1 MANCLRCHY
10 PVGYGAVKFYRGGT
24 KIPYFICQNCH
35 RERGGGN
42 RVSKPLD
49 KSQYTEPEWILER
62 IRRQKEVDD
71 AENAH
76 RIAENAVIGHRRM
89 VPVAGG
95 IVVTS
100 FVLSIFGILGTLT
113 FLIGGGVATLAL
125 LLVLARLSSVNEQ
138 AGKTKYKDS
147 TLEALNNA
155 RHELLV
161 WDQIDMADTA
171 DFKPREKPQ
180 ETVKIVDGQMETAK
194 IRDAQ
199 VKWVTAE
206 LDRIQE
212 LIASSESGPKA
223 PSVSPP
229 GMDPY
234 TKYNSKMIQ
243 LQRGRGQGG
252 SSEDGV
258 NVRFRFNPGCKYHT
272 NYYLFTCDG
281 HAGHVRAYDR
291 GELWQA
297 MSEHYGCLIEFHMWA
312 GGDPYVNIPHLRGE
326 ISTKKVYP

>member
-1 MANCLRCHY
+1 MS
-10 PVGYGAVKFYRGGT
+10 V
-24 KIPYFICQNCH
+24 
-35 RERGGGN
+35 
-42 RVSKPLD
+42 PLD

-76 RIAENAVIGHRRM
+76 RIAENAIIGHRRM

-125 LLVLARLSSVNEQ
+125 LAILWRIGEAKEIS
-138 AGKTKYKDS
+138 GKTKYNGS
-147 TLEALNNA
+147 TLQALNNA

-161 WDQIDMADTA
+161 WDQIDMADNA
-171 DFKPREKPQ
+171 EHKPRKPIKPPANTVQ
-180 ETVKIVDGQMETAK
+180 LNPGETIVDSNQFDDQLRQLTSLKAK
-194 IRDAQ
+194 LEEHQKHLKESFARIR
-199 VKWVTAE
+199 E
-206 LDRIQE
+206 L
-212 LIASSESGPKA
+212 ESGLPKEL
-223 PSVSPP
+223 PPRSSQP

-234 TKYNSKMIQ
+234 TKYNPKSPKYIQ
-243 LQRGRGQGG
+243 KRKELGLGG

-258 NVRFRFNPGCKYHT
+258 LVRFRFSHACAFHACKY
-272 NYYLFTCDG
+272 LLTCDK
-281 HAGHVRAYDR
+281 HAGHVRAYDK

-297 MSEHYGCLIEFHMWA
+297 MSEHQGCLMEIHLWMDN
-312 GGDPYVNIPHLRGE
+312 DPYRSRPDLRGE
-326 ISTKKVYP
+326 IVHRKVYP